1 MLVGDVLSV
10 DRNYVGDFAGSRVA
24 LPDSRGSVFVDDV
37 FSERPLSFR
46 SLALAETSASLDVV
60 VSDNPHGLLDDP
72 SMLIPPGWLQPE
84 PGALA
89 VTRHRSLISWMALNV
104 V

>member
-1 MLVGDVLSV
+1 VLTGNVFSV
-10 DRNYVGDFAGSRVA
+10 NGYDVGDFAGGGVTVV
-24 LPDSRGSVFVDDV
+24 DSRGAVFGGDV
-37 FSERPLSFR
+37 VGERVLSFR
-46 SLALAETSASLDVV
+46 SLALAEASAALEAA
-60 VSDNPHGLLDDP
+60 VSDDPHGLFDNSTVWVP
-72 SMLIPPGWLQPE
+72 SRWLQPE